1 MASYVKFELEDGTI
15 VYMEA
20 TDVPRGSSGFP
31 LTTRADNPTEQTSV
45 SFENSIQSVRKMA
58 AVMVQEMRSGFTQP
72 PDEVQMNFGL
82 KASAEVGG
90 LVVARGGAESNY
102 NVMLRWS
109 TKNKDKDKDI
119 AKEKQDEK
127 TDKGSE
133 TETEAADTEK

>member
-45 SFENSIQSVRKMA
+45 SFETSIQSVRKMA

-109 TKNKDKDKDI
+109 TKNKDKDKD
-119 AKEKQDEK
+119 KKDEK
-127 TDKGSE
+127 DEKETAAEEKSE
-133 TETEAADTEK
+133 TADKEEK

>member
-1 MASYVKFELEDGTI
+1 MASYVKFELEDGTV

-20 TDVPRGSSGFP
+20 ADVPRGSSGFP
-31 LTTRADNPTEQTSV
+31 LTNRADNPTEQPSV
-45 SFENSIQSVRKMA
+45 SFETSIQSVRKMA
-58 AVMVQEMRSGFTQP
+58 AVMVQEMRAGFAQP

-109 TKNKDKDKDI
+109 TKNKDKDKD
-119 AKEKQDEK
+119 KDKDKKDEK
-127 TDKGSE
+127 DSGSE
-133 TETEAADTEK
+133 EKTETAETEEK